1 MNLITEKTDNSIS
14 IIRLEGDV
22 MGGPEATKLNDEI
35 NRMLDAKALQVIIDL
50 SMVNRMNSS
59 GLGILIKALHTYQQN
74 GGELK
79 LCGPTP
85 LVHNL
90 LKITRLT
97 DVFEVYDTVDA
108 AINSF

>member
-1 MNLITEKTDNSIS
+1 MNLITEKTDNGIS

-22 MGGPEATKLNDEI
+22 MGGPEATKLNEEI
-35 NRMLDAKALQVIIDL
+35 NRMLDAGSLRVIIDL
-50 SMVNRMNSS
+50 SEVNRMNSS
-59 GLGILIKALHTYQQN
+59 GLGILINALKTYEQN

-97 DVFEVYDTVDA
+97 NVFEVYDTEDA